1 MFDNKYKLTYI
12 LDPRKFEKYRY
23 RIKNNDIIFVP
34 GYNSTFSMFDHKI
47 KHQEKRKLWT
57 SLGKKAH
64 QNPKEDVTRPMNKGW
79 PMSAHVPS
87 QGAALRLCRRAG
99 SNVWTQSHHRGAVR
113 AESRRRRSH
122 GDHSLVIFTPLP
134 HSSSQR

>member
-34 GYNSTFSMFDHKI
+34 GYNSTFSMFDHEI

-64 QNPKEDVTRPMNKGW
+64 QNPKEGVIRPMNKGW
-79 PMSAHVPS
+79 R
-87 QGAALRLCRRAG
+87 GCLCRRAG
-99 SNVWTQSHHRGAVR
+99 SPGVMSGHNHTTG
-113 AESRRRRSH
+113 E
-122 GDHSLVIFTPLP
+122 L
-134 HSSSQR
+134 